1 MHQSDEPT
9 PQHFFQT
16 VNAYQKTAALKS
28 AIELEVFTA
37 IAEGN
42 QTPATIATRCKT
54 SERGMR
60 ILCDYLTI
68 TGFLIKNATQF
79 QLTADSA
86 KFLDKHSP
94 AFLGSALSFML
105 SSPVTQ
111 GFDGL
116 TEAVRRGGTSLDS
129 EGTIAPEH
137 PEWVTFA
144 RSMTPL
150 MIGPAQWIAS
160 HVANDISN
168 GMNVLDIAAGH
179 GMFGIEIAKAHPKAE
194 IVALDWQNV
203 LAVARENAAIAG
215 VSERYQTIPG
225 SAFDVEFDRPYDL
238 VLLTNFLHH
247 FDAQT
252 CERLLKKVHNALID
266 GGRVVTLEFI
276 PEEDRVSHPA
286 ADFGLIMLA
295 TTPSGD
301 AYTFAEY
308 DTMFRNAGFSRSELQ
323 DIPKSIQRVITTY
336 K

>member
-194 IVALDWQNV
+194 IVALDW
-203 LAVARENAAIAG
+203 
-215 VSERYQTIPG
+215 
-225 SAFDVEFDRPYDL
+225 
-238 VLLTNFLHH
+238 
-247 FDAQT
+247 
-252 CERLLKKVHNALID
+252 RLLPVSAN
-266 GGRVVTLEFI
+266 GTRRFLEA
-276 PEEDRVSHPA
+276 RLMS
-286 ADFGLIMLA
+286 
-295 TTPSGD
+295 
-301 AYTFAEY
+301 
-308 DTMFRNAGFSRSELQ
+308 N
-323 DIPKSIQRVITTY
+323 SIVPMTSSC
-336 K
+336 